1 VPPRMPPLPGVSVA
15 SVAVNASRYLM
26 VTLTDGSTHNAG
38 LVPVTPGATGA
49 TGADGVSGAMGA
61 TGATGAKGAD
71 GTPRRVDLYTAAAG
85 AFTFPTPYAAPPVIV
100 PLPGW
105 SAQQMIIASASAIT
119 TTGCTIAVTR
129 SKGTLLLASGPFEAA
144 PAGTT
149 ASFVAIA

>member
-49 TGADGVSGAMGA
+49 DGATGVAGA

-85 AFTFPTPYAAPPVIV
+85 AFVFPTPYTAPPIIV